1 MDVSELDI
9 YQGRKNLARFD
20 SALSSLGK
28 INEQGDLC
36 KDGYRAVSHLNTLIG
51 HIVSAIHADEGIADV
66 ADELH
71 EATNR
76 IQHEK
81 DQRSTANSA

>member
-1 MDVSELDI
+1 MDVTELDI

-20 SALSSLGK
+20 SALSTLGR

-36 KDGYRAVSHLNTLIG
+36 KDGFRAVSHLNTLIG
-51 HIVSAIHADEGIADV
+51 EIVSAIHADEGIADV

-81 DQRSTANSA
+81 AARTAANPS

>member
-1 MDVSELDI
+1 MVTALEID
-9 YQGRKNLARFD
+9 QGRSNLARFD
-20 SALSSLGK
+20 TALSRLGR

-36 KDGYRAVSHLNTLIG
+36 KDGFRAVSHLNTLLVQ
-51 HIVSAIHADEGIADV
+51 IVEAIQEDEGIADV

-81 DQRSTANSA
+81 ATRGNPSPA

>member
-20 SALSSLGK
+20 SALSTLGR

-36 KDGYRAVSHLNTLIG
+36 KDGFRAVSHLNTLLG
-51 HIVSAIHADEGIADV
+51 QIVEAIEDDEGIADV

-71 EATNR
+71 ETTNR

-81 DQRSTANSA
+81 NQRSTANPA

>member
-9 YQGRKNLARFD
+9 YQGRKNLAHFD
-20 SALSSLGK
+20 SALSTLGR
-28 INEQGDLC
+28 INERGDLC
-36 KDGYRAVSHLNTLIG
+36 KDGFRAVSHLNTLLG
-51 HIVSAIHADEGIADV
+51 QIVEAIEDDEGIADV

-81 DQRSTANSA
+81 ATRGTANPA